1 MEKINE
7 LRDKIHE
14 NAKEKGFHRLE
25 DVIYRLGVD
34 ERTEVRSA
42 LFAQKIALIHSEVSE
57 ALEADRKCNYAKLKD
72 FKLCQSINQANHTI
86 RNDDFDI
93 VSFENMI
100 HNSVEDELA
109 DVIIRVLDLCGW
121 LNIDIESHIEL
132 KMKYNQLRRYRHGK
146 KY

>member
-1 MEKINE
+1 MTINE
-7 LRDKIHE
+7 LCDKIHKNA
-14 NAKEKGFHRLE
+14 NAKGFYRLE

-57 ALEADRKCNYAKLKD
+57 ALEADRECHYAKLND
-72 FKLCQSINQANHTI
+72 FKLLQTINQANHTI

-93 VSFENMI
+93 VSFESEI

-109 DVIIRVLDLCGW
+109 DVIIRVLDLCGC

-132 KMKYNQLRRYRHGK
+132 KMKYNELRGRKHGK